1 MKRVDVAILGAGSA
15 GLGALREVR
24 KQTQSFVVI
33 NDGPWGTM
41 CARVGCMPSKSLIEA
56 AHAFHRRRAFA
67 ELGVSG
73 AESLTIDVPAVLARV
88 RRIRDTFVDETLRL
102 TADVGYR
109 AMSGRARLLGPNRVS
124 VNGEELL
131 ADRIIVATGSRPIV
145 PEAWLPF
152 SDRLL
157 TTDTLFEQTT
167 LPKRMAVLGLG
178 SVGVELAQALARLGG
193 DVTAFDAKTKVAGLT
208 DETVHTCLLG
218 ALRAE
223 LTVHLGD
230 EAELLLEGDG
240 LRVNAGGA
248 SVAVDRALVALGRR
262 PNLDGL
268 GLESLGVP
276 LDEHGKPEVDP
287 TTMQIGRLPVFLVGD
302 VEGDRQVQHEA
313 ADEGHIAGLNA
324 CADAV
329 KSFARRVPLS
339 IVFTHPNIAMVG
351 QRYAQLDP
359 ANIAVGEA
367 SFEKQGRARLALR
380 ASGRLRVYADKM
392 SGRLLGAELCAP
404 EGEHLAHL
412 LALALERQC
421 TVRDLLRAPFYH
433 PTLEEGL
440 REALRGAAKNLPG
453 QDVFELAFTGSDAR
467 STASHTETTLPS

>member
-1 MKRVDVAILGAGSA
+1 MKKVDVAILGAGSA
-15 GLGALREVR
+15 GLGAFREVR

-41 CARVGCMPSKSLIEA
+41 CARVGCMPSKALIEA
-56 AHAFHRRRAFA
+56 ALAFHCRRDFA

-88 RRIRDTFVDETLRL
+88 RKMRDTFVDETCHL
-102 TADVGYR
+102 TADLGDR
-109 AMSGRARLLGPNRVS
+109 AISGRARLLGPNRVS

-145 PEAWLPF
+145 PEAWRRF

-157 TTDTLFEQTT
+157 TTDTLFEQKT

-178 SVGVELAQALARLGG
+178 GVGVELAQALARLGC
-193 DVTAFDAKTKVAGLT
+193 DVTGLDAKTKLAGLT
-208 DETVHTCLLG
+208 DETIHACLLEV
-218 ALRAE
+218 LRGE

-230 EAELLLEGDG
+230 EAELLLEDAG
-240 LRVNAGGA
+240 LRVNAGGV
-248 SVAVDRALVALGRR
+248 SVVVERALVALGRR

-268 GLESLGVP
+268 GLETLGAP

-287 TTMQIGRLPVFLVGD
+287 TTLQIGRLPVFLVGD

-339 IVFTHPNIAMVG
+339 IVFTHPNVAMVG
-351 QRYAQLDP
+351 KHHAQLDP
-359 ANIAVGEA
+359 ANVAVGEA
-367 SFEKQGRARLALR
+367 SFEMQGRARLALR
-380 ASGRLRVYADKM
+380 ASGRLRVYADKT
-392 SGRLLGAELCAP
+392 SGRLVGAELCAP
-404 EGEHLAHL
+404 DGEHLAHL
-412 LALALERQC
+412 LALALERKC

-440 REALRGAAKNLPG
+440 REALRDAAKNLPG
-453 QDVFELAFTGSDAR
+453 EDVFELA
-467 STASHTETTLPS
+467 

>member
-1 MKRVDVAILGAGSA
+1 MKKVDVAILGAGSA

-41 CARVGCMPSKSLIEA
+41 CARVGCMPSKALIEA
-56 AHAFHRRRAFA
+56 AQAFHRRRNFA

-88 RRIRDTFVDETLRL
+88 RRIRDTFVDETLHL
-102 TADVGYR
+102 TADLGDR

-124 VNGEELL
+124 VNGEELQ

-145 PEAWLPF
+145 PEAWRRF

-167 LPKRMAVLGLG
+167 LPTRMAVLGLG
-178 SVGVELAQALARLGG
+178 RVGVELAQALARLGCG
-193 DVTAFDAKTKVAGLT
+193 VTAFDTKTTIAGLT
-208 DETVHTCLLG
+208 DETIHACLLQV
-218 ALRAE
+218 LRSE

-230 EAELLLEGDG
+230 EAELSLEDAG

-248 SVAVDRALVALGRR
+248 SVVVERALVALGRR
-262 PNLDGL
+262 PNLEGL
-268 GLESLGVP
+268 GLETLGVP

-287 TTMQIGRLPVFLVGD
+287 TTLQVGRLRVFLVGD
-302 VEGDRQVQHEA
+302 VEGYRQVQHEA

-329 KSFARRVPLS
+329 TSFARRVPLG
-339 IVFTHPNIAMVG
+339 IVFTHPNVAIVG
-351 QRYAQLDP
+351 KPHAQLDL
-359 ANIAVGEA
+359 ANVAIGEA
-367 SFEKQGRARLALR
+367 SFEMQGRARLELR
-380 ASGRLRVYADKM
+380 ASGRLRVYADKT
-392 SGRLLGAELCAP
+392 SGALLGAELCAP
-404 EGEHLAHL
+404 DGEHLAHL
-412 LALALERQC
+412 LALALERKC
-421 TVRDLLRAPFYH
+421 TVRALLRAPFYH

-440 REALRGAAKNLPG
+440 REALRDAAKSMPG
-453 QDVFELAFTGSDAR
+453 GNVFDLA
-467 STASHTETTLPS
+467 